1 MAPVDVSAFSEFSKK
16 LLKFLLDEGKYMT
29 DIQALFSPQSSSSP
43 ESIKHAMGELLEKT
57 MKPSGET
64 NVYR

>member
-1 MAPVDVSAFSEFSKK
+1 
-16 LLKFLLDEGKYMT
+16 MT